1 MGPPPGDVA
10 TIGIRDRRETDAG
23 MNNLVSAE
31 SSHHDIRLSW
41 GGATDVGKVREV
53 NEDSYL
59 ISPGLWVVAD
69 GMGGHQAGDVAS
81 KICID
86 TCTEAVSKVP
96 LQVEQV
102 SELVTEANDRVL
114 SHAETTQ
121 QLGMGS
127 TLVGVALIDN
137 GGEDALLIFNVGDS
151 RCYEMVSGGELVQL
165 SIDHSLVQEMVDQ
178 GDLTQEQART
188 HPRRNVVT
196 RAIGIGPHVSA
207 DFFVLARE
215 GRTRLLLCSDGVS
228 GELSNPEMAEIL
240 RSADSPAAAAESL
253 IGAVLSSPARDNA
266 TAVVVD
272 IDWEAVVPTTDS
284 QEPEEVTSERP
295 LVKVSTVGVPAIS
308 EVPRSEADD
317 TDDETPAVAMIDE
330 VPL

>member
-1 MGPPPGDVA
+1 
-10 TIGIRDRRETDAG
+10 
-23 MNNLVSAE
+23 MNNPVPAE
-31 SSHHDIRLSW
+31 LSHKDIRLSW
-41 GGATDVGKVREV
+41 GGATDLGKVREV
-53 NEDSYL
+53 NEDGYL

-86 TCTEAVSKVP
+86 TCREAVSQIP

-102 SELVTEANDRVL
+102 SELVTSANNRVL

-127 TLVGVALIDN
+127 TLVGAALIDN

-151 RCYEMVSGGELVQL
+151 RCYEMVAEGELVQL

-178 GDLTQEQART
+178 GDLTLEQARK

-228 GELSNPEMAEIL
+228 GELSDSEMAEIL
-240 RSADSPAAAAESL
+240 RGADSPTGAAESL
-253 IGAVLSSPARDNA
+253 IGAVLSTPARDNA

-272 IDWEAVVPTTDS
+272 VDWEAATLMAAS
-284 QEPEEVTSERP
+284 QEPEEITSEQSQRCRR
-295 LVKVSTVGVPAIS
+295 LRWTTQTT
-308 EVPRSEADD
+308 RSK
-317 TDDETPAVAMIDE
+317 TTRHRWWP
-330 VPL
+330 